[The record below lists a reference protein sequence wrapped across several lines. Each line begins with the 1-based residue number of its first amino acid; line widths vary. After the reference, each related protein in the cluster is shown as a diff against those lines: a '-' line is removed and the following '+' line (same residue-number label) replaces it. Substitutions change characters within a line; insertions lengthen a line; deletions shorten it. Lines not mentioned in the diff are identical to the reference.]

1 VVVGWSVVVVSSV
14 LVDVLDDVVWL
25 VGVDAVVVVESVV
38 PRQWSSSTP
47 PWFPWASHS
56 FPCSG

>member
-1 VVVGWSVVVVSSV
+1 VVVDSVVVVSSV
-14 LVDVLDDVVWL
+14 VVDVLDEVVWF
-25 VGVDAVVVVESVV
+25 VGVDSLVVVESVV

-47 PWFPWASHS
+47 PWFPWSSHS